1 MDASN
6 LKALVIDDHQLSRK
20 LLGLQLRAF
29 GIQEIE
35 FCVNGEDGLKALHDA
50 HFDVVMLDWSMPG
63 LDGLELLEQAQSSEN
78 FKSVAFVMV
87 SAEAQPDQI
96 VKALNAG
103 AVAYI
108 TKPIKQDEI
117 DKKMTQVI
125 EWLSK
130 NAA

>member
-1 MDASN
+1 
-6 LKALVIDDHQLSRK
+6 
-20 LLGLQLRAF
+20 
-29 GIQEIE
+29 
-35 FCVNGEDGLKALHDA
+35 
-50 HFDVVMLDWSMPG
+50 MLFRSG